1 MIERR
6 MELHTEE
13 QARKLAKIF
22 NAFENTT
29 KVWGACVP
37 WDNKKCVVVSFYNEA
52 SAKWGKQIRQKFD
65 DVYGYND

>member
-22 NAFENTT
+22 NASNY
-29 KVWGACVP
+29 VWGACV
-37 WDNKKCVVVSFYNEA
+37 DRRMVIVSFCNEA
-52 SAKWGKQIRQKFD
+52 GLKWGEEKFFE
-65 DVYGYND
+65 VYDNED

>member
-22 NAFENTT
+22 NASNY
-29 KVWGACVP
+29 VWGACVP
-37 WDNKKCVVVSFYNEA
+37 WDDKRCVVVSFYNEA
-52 SAKWGKQIRQKFD
+52 GAKWGKQISQKFD
-65 DVYGYND
+65 EDYNY

>member
-22 NAFENTT
+22 NASNY
-29 KVWGACVP
+29 VGGACV
-37 WDNKKCVVVSFYNEA
+37 DRRMVIVSFYNE
-52 SAKWGKQIRQKFD
+52 SGLKWGKQKFFEVYDYD
-65 DVYGYND
+65 D

>member
-22 NAFENTT
+22 NASNY
-29 KVWGACVP
+29 VWGACV
-37 WDNKKCVVVSFYNEA
+37 DRRMVIVSFYNEA
-52 SAKWGKQIRQKFD
+52 GVKWGNQKFD
-65 DVYGYND
+65 EVYDYND

>member
-22 NAFENTT
+22 NASNY
-29 KVWGACVP
+29 VWGACV
-37 WDNKKCVVVSFYNEA
+37 DRRMVIVSFYNEA
-52 SAKWGKQIRQKFD
+52 GLKWGEQKFD
-65 DVYGYND
+65 EVYDYED